1 MIIIKNHDE
10 MEKIKKVGLKLGKVF
25 DELSELIKPGLST
38 LQISEYCEKLLAKE
52 GCKPTFKGYDGFSGA
67 VCTSRNETLI
77 HGIPSKHEILQ
88 EGDIISIDMG
98 NVDET
103 GFQGDAC
110 RTFPVGNISAEAKEL
125 IRCSEECFYEA
136 YKKLKPGIHLAEISK
151 AIQRVADKYGF
162 SLVREYGGHG
172 LGQDMHEDPFIYN
185 YYSPINGQGP
195 ILREGMCLAI
205 EPMVMMG
212 KPDIVILDDGWT
224 VQSKDGLLTSHYEN
238 DVLITSEGAIIT
250 SIDNNVKQHLEKLER
265 QE

>member
-136 YKKLKPGIHLAEISK
+136 YKIWCEDNALHALAANRLSSELAQNEKRYNVEATNNIYLAGGKRVRGFVGIE
-151 AIQRVADKYGF
+151 V
-162 SLVREYGGHG
+162 LVR
-172 LGQDMHEDPFIYN
+172 PSF
-185 YYSPINGQGP
+185 
-195 ILREGMCLAI
+195 
-205 EPMVMMG
+205 
-212 KPDIVILDDGWT
+212 
-224 VQSKDGLLTSHYEN
+224 
-238 DVLITSEGAIIT
+238 
-250 SIDNNVKQHLEKLER
+250 
-265 QE
+265 